1 MYISQ
6 LEDRKKELNELGN
19 RIENDCGLK
28 IDLSDDGTYII
39 SFGGLSRDESRYCT
53 CELTV
58 DTSTILK
65 GEYKCKFMVILT
77 SWVINTQKY
86 LSSYLSKYL

>member
-1 MYISQ
+1 M
-6 LEDRKKELNELGN
+6 GN

-77 SWVINTQKY
+77 SWVINISIILFIKISLKRQYY
-86 LSSYLSKYL
+86 LF